1 MEFYVVMFHLN
12 FNNSSIRSFSKK
24 THSQKLYIFQ
34 LPGTIIS
41 ILNIGININKKGKQP
56 NLMKITLC
64 VEENK
69 IECKESGS
77 DIKAIYQIP
86 HFDIRKQRKKKSS
99 VERN

>member
-1 MEFYVVMFHLN
+1 
-12 FNNSSIRSFSKK
+12 
-24 THSQKLYIFQ
+24 
-34 LPGTIIS
+34 
-41 ILNIGININKKGKQP
+41 
-56 NLMKITLC
+56 MKITVC

-86 HFDIRKQRKKKSS
+86 HFDLREKILKKSS